1 MRVKHRPSM
10 SPTLIAMGSDP
21 RSQGEGNVNIDAT
34 QRGTAKTRIGL
45 ALAVML
51 VTLIAVG
58 PAQAARPAGR
68 YQPVDS
74 AAAVAA
80 ATTQAAR
87 HVARFQPVS
96 EPVVVSAL
104 TSAKIAIG
112 QTARRVGKAVSVT
125 SSGTGAGVS
134 ALIATFALLAIGII
148 LALTSRPLA
157 ASSASSAG
165 PVTLRRA
172 RNPQHSERHAA

>member
-1 MRVKHRPSM
+1 VSIH
-10 SPTLIAMGSDP
+10 T
-21 RSQGEGNVNIDAT
+21 T

-58 PAQAARPAGR
+58 PAQAAQHAGR
-68 YQPVDS
+68 YQPVKATAVV
-74 AAAVAA
+74 AATA

-104 TSAKIAIG
+104 TSANIAIA
-112 QTARRVGKAVSVT
+112 QTARHVGRAVSVT
-125 SSGTGAGVS
+125 ASGTGAGVS
-134 ALIATFALLAIGII
+134 ALIATFALLAIGLI

-157 ASSASSAG
+157 ASSASSAR
-165 PVTLRRA
+165 PVTLRPRQST
-172 RNPQHSERHAA
+172 QHSTRHAA